1 LNNTDY
7 IEDVLIKNH
16 KYFIKS
22 KGLQASKR
30 LLCEGLVTSEGE
42 YHDRQRKLIQP
53 AFHPNQIKT
62 YADMMTSFTLKMS
75 KEWKDG
81 IELDIHKEMTHIKSN
96 IISKS
101 VLGSDIEDNEGDG
114 IGKSLLKCIEYFN
127 RLQMSFGDLIE
138 KV

>member
-1 LNNTDY
+1 MNNTDY

-22 KGLQASKR
+22 KGLQVSKR
-30 LLCEGLVTSEGE
+30 LLGEGLVTSEWE

-62 YADMMTSFTLKMS
+62 YADITTSFTLKMS

-81 IELDIHKEMTHIKSN
+81 IELDIHKEMTRIKSN

-101 VLGSDIEDNEGDG
+101 VLGSDIEDNEGEG
-114 IGKSLLKCIEYFN
+114 IGKSPFKMYGIF
-127 RLQMSFGDLIE
+127 
-138 KV
+138 

>member
-1 LNNTDY
+1 LNNPDY
-7 IEDVLIKNH
+7 IEEVLIKNL

-22 KGLQASKR
+22 KGLQVSKR
-30 LLCEGLVTSEGE
+30 LLGEGLVTSEGE

-62 YADMMTSFTLKMS
+62 YANIMTSFTLKMS

-81 IELDIHKEMTHIKSN
+81 IELDIHKEMTRIKSN

-114 IGKSLLKCIEYFN
+114 IGKSLFKMYRIF
-127 RLQMSFGDLIE
+127 
-138 KV
+138 